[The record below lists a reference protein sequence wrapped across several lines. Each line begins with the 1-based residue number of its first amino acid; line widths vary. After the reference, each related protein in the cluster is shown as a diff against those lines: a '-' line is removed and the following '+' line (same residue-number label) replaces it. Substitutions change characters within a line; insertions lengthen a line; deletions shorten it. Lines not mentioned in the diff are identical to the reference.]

1 MTPRMNLRCS
11 DSGLAR
17 LALAV
22 ALIALGLAILPPAAS
37 SYVKQADI
45 SYDLGSPP
53 SDPARNMLD
62 IYLPEG
68 ASSAPRPFVLHIH
81 GGGWRRGDKANQS
94 MPDKADLFT
103 GLGYGL
109 VSINYRLSPEA
120 HDPENPDPG
129 RIKFPDHPDDVGEA
143 IGWLDRN
150 ALRYGLD
157 PDRMILMGHSAGA
170 HLASLVSTD
179 PTYIERYGVDRRQIL
194 GAIPLDTDAFDIEQ
208 SVLGSDPD
216 EPSLLFVN
224 AFGTPAENAA
234 AGLWQQASPLTW
246 ADASDPRHL
255 FVVQTV
261 ASRINRQLAMASR
274 LVQEGPSVVA
284 VPLNHNGIN
293 RAIGSPTDATQATP
307 SVTAFV
313 AERLSSYSEPRVKI
327 LKRPSKL
334 VRLGRKA
341 RSGKP
346 KKKMVRFA
354 FGGSENVSGFQC
366 RIDGSVFRPCSSPR
380 RYRVGK
386 GKHRF
391 RVRPLYPSGRPGEL
405 KLVKFRAV
413 TKKRR

>member
-53 SDPARNMLD
+53 GDPARNMLD

-68 ASSAPRPFVLHIH
+68 ASSEPRPFVLHIH
-81 GGGWRRGDKANQS
+81 GGGWRTGDKANPS
-94 MPDKADLFT
+94 MPDKATLFT

-109 VSINYRLSPEA
+109 VSINYRLSPTTG
-120 HDPENPDPG
+120 DPDNPDPD
-129 RIKFPDHPDDVGEA
+129 RIRFPDHPDDVGEA

-150 ALRYGLD
+150 AAGYGLD

-194 GAIPLDTDAFDIEQ
+194 GAIPLDTGAFDIEQ
-208 SVLGSDPD
+208 SVHGSDPD
-216 EPSLLFVN
+216 EPSLLFAN

-261 ASRINRQLAMASR
+261 ASRINRQLTMASR
-274 LVQEGPSVVA
+274 LGQEAPSVVA